1 MWTVAEPGARLTYGA
16 VTLSNPSNAPLTVE
30 RVELVGRTDGFR
42 LLDMKLAPLVGRP
55 PHPFEPRY
63 PPALPREPRPVGGYV
78 IPPKPQDGYQAQLL
92 VGMEVLRNR
101 PPVGWHALR
110 IEYRVGD
117 DRYVAIQPFSTSI
130 LHRPDDALALEPWVT
145 ETGPAE

>member
-1 MWTVAEPGARLTYGA
+1 
-16 VTLSNPSNAPLTVE
+16 VE
-30 RVELVGRTDGFR
+30 RP
-42 LLDMKLAPLVGRP
+42 AYA
-55 PHPFEPRY
+55 FEERY
-63 PPALPREPRPVGGYV
+63 PPARAGQLHPVSGYV

-110 IEYRVGD
+110 VEYRVGD

-145 ETGPAE
+145 EAGPAE